1 MEVIMSDEIKE
12 VKIVD
17 INMSFA
23 SMVDFMIKWSLASI
37 PAVMILIVLIM
48 SFIGCLDFL
57 NVVITHILS

>member
-1 MEVIMSDEIKE
+1 MSDEIKE